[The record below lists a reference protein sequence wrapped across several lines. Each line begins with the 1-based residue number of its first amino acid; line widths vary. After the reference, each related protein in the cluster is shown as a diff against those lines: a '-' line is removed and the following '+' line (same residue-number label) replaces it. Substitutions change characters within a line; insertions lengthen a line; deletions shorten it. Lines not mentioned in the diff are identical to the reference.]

1 MDNPY
6 HKSNILSQ
14 SFDFIKQNLDWIANF
29 PKSQRFLLGDRLQNL
44 SSDLLEY
51 YIEAYYGSSKPL
63 KREKLT
69 HANLQLEK
77 LRFFWRLAYEKG
89 FISSGQYRLVS
100 EQIQSL
106 GRMTGGWL
114 KKL

>member
-6 HKSNILSQ
+6 HTSSILSQ
-14 SFDFIKQNLDWIANF
+14 SFDFIKQNLDLIAHF

-44 SSDLLEY
+44 SSNLLEY
-51 YIEAYYGSSKPL
+51 YIEAYYGSSKSF
-63 KREKLT
+63 KREKLLL
-69 HANLQLEK
+69 ANLQLEK
-77 LRFFWRLAYEKG
+77 LRFFWRLAYEKS